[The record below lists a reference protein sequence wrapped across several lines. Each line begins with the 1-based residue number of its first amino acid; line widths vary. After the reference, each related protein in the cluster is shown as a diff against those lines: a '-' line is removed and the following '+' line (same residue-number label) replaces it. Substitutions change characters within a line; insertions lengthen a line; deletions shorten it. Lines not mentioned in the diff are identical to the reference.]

1 MYFRWMYCVD
11 RATFYFGARVSE
23 IYASKYHGEQTKVA
37 SESLI
42 EDLRSSFST
51 LINEAQWMDEGI
63 RSVILIH
70 SGPENL
76 KKVLAKKTRE
86 IT

>member
-1 MYFRWMYCVD
+1 MYCVD

-23 IYASKYHGEQTKVA
+23 IYATKYHGEQTKVA
-37 SESLI
+37 SQSLI

-63 RSVILIH
+63 TALSYYLEYSISNEGLFS
-70 SGPENL
+70 SGTLNFLNL
-76 KKVLAKKTRE
+76 
-86 IT
+86 

>member
-1 MYFRWMYCVD
+1 MFTFQILIQYMYFRWMYCVD

-23 IYASKYHGEQTKVA
+23 IYAAKYHGEQTKVA

-42 EDLRSSFST
+42 EDLRSSFRT

-63 RSVILIH
+63 TVILFRIFY
-70 SGPENL
+70 
-76 KKVLAKKTRE
+76 
-86 IT
+86 I

>member
-1 MYFRWMYCVD
+1 MD

-23 IYASKYHGEQTKVA
+23 IYATKYHGEQTKVA

-63 RSVILIH
+63 ISVILIH

-76 KKVLAKKTRE
+76 KKSWPKKTRE
-86 IT
+86 MK

>member
-1 MYFRWMYCVD
+1 MYCVD
-11 RATFYFGARVSE
+11 KSIFYFGARVSE
-23 IYASKYHGEQTKVA
+23 IYAEKYHGEQTKVA

-63 RSVILIH
+63 ISVILIH
-70 SGPENL
+70 SGPENF
-76 KKVLAKKTRE
+76 KKSWPKKTRE

>member
-1 MYFRWMYCVD
+1 MYCVD
-11 RATFYFGARVSE
+11 RSIFYFGARVSE
-23 IYASKYHGEQTKVA
+23 IYAAKYHGEQTKVA

-63 RSVILIH
+63 
-70 SGPENL
+70 SGMPGYIYRNRV
-76 KKVLAKKTRE
+76 KNDRTNFE
-86 IT
+86 IPALLSSE